1 VRKNRYF
8 LGKKGCTLM
17 LAAALLA
24 LPSFPA
30 TGSAADQKAK
40 IKTDP
45 VQLYATGL
53 KPSTLEE
60 QQWFEQHASP
70 AKNVKL
76 SKLGKER
83 VNHARKA
90 KGLSPIDDNL
100 GADAGVLAEAGASV
114 AQIDNSTLKYF
125 PPIANQS
132 SLGSCVSFAST
143 YYMGTYMTAMA
154 REWDAKNGGDSFR
167 LSPTWT
173 YNFLNGG
180 GNNGTSIEGTLQLLM
195 NNGATTWAD
204 IPYNTTDYLSW
215 STNPQIWRNALA
227 NKFASTGT
235 ISNTDTEDGLTN
247 IKQFLL
253 NGYILEYATGIYS
266 WQFTSVKDDSAT
278 SLDDAFVGQTAA
290 SYVNGYEGGH
300 AMTVVGYDDNVWID
314 INGNGVVD
322 TGEKG
327 ALKIANSWGTGW
339 GNRGFVWLAYD
350 ALKGVSTVPG
360 ANLPNKKP
368 AFSYGGNLAYW
379 ITAHTSYTPRLTAE
393 ITVNTAKRNELST
406 VLGYSEP
413 NNNSQINTI
422 TPKAL
427 ENNGGAYAFD
437 GSTNAVD
444 GTFVLDYTDLISQS
458 DLDVNHDYNWYLTAK
473 DNVNDDA
480 SLTIKSFSLR
490 DNLTNTVIASSYG
503 YPGTA
508 NGTSFVDAI
517 SVNLAP
523 SDPVFNTIDDTA
535 RAIAYNTAWSKYN
548 SDRDYGGSE
557 SYTST
562 AGNYAQYTFNG
573 TSIRYIGMK
582 QPNMGKVDVYLDGVL
597 AQADIDC
604 YSPTMIK
611 QAVIF
616 SASGL
621 TDGAHTI
628 KVVAKGTKNPASSNS
643 VAAIDAFQYLGSGSE
658 SGALYEAEN
667 ATVNHAN
674 IVSGTGA
681 SSGRYVAQID
691 FSDSY
696 VDFNVNASTAGT
708 YDMDIR
714 YANGTGATS
723 THNMSVNGG
732 PSQEVSYPVTNGWG
746 QFGTL
751 RVNVSLNA
759 GSNTIRLAK
768 GSTGYAELDYI
779 QLAPQME
786 AVNIA
791 PQGTAS
797 TSYVS
802 PWESLSGLGD
812 GYEPLSSSDRGHPVY
827 GNWNNPGSTQWV
839 QYTFGTNKTI
849 SRTEVYWFDDNQGLD
864 LPASYTIQYWNG
876 TAWEEVSNPSGLGV
890 LGNQYNVTTFTPV
903 MTDRIRININAKP
916 NFSTGIEQW
925 KVFGY

>member
-1 VRKNRYF
+1 
-8 LGKKGCTLM
+8 
-17 LAAALLA
+17 
-24 LPSFPA
+24 
-30 TGSAADQKAK
+30 
-40 IKTDP
+40 
-45 VQLYATGL
+45 
-53 KPSTLEE
+53 
-60 QQWFEQHASP
+60 
-70 AKNVKL
+70 
-76 SKLGKER
+76 
-83 VNHARKA
+83 
-90 KGLSPIDDNL
+90 
-100 GADAGVLAEAGASV
+100 
-114 AQIDNSTLKYF
+114 
-125 PPIANQS
+125 
-132 SLGSCVSFAST
+132 
-143 YYMGTYMTAMA
+143 
-154 REWDAKNGGDSFR
+154 
-167 LSPTWT
+167 
-173 YNFLNGG
+173 
-180 GNNGTSIEGTLQLLM
+180 
-195 NNGATTWAD
+195 
-204 IPYNTTDYLSW
+204 
-215 STNPQIWRNALA
+215 
-227 NKFASTGT
+227 
-235 ISNTDTEDGLTN
+235 
-247 IKQFLL
+247 
-253 NGYILEYATGIYS
+253 
-266 WQFTSVKDDSAT
+266 
-278 SLDDAFVGQTAA
+278 
-290 SYVNGYEGGH
+290 
-300 AMTVVGYDDNVWID
+300 
-314 INGNGVVD
+314 
-322 TGEKG
+322 
-327 ALKIANSWGTGW
+327 
-339 GNRGFVWLAYD
+339 
-350 ALKGVSTVPG
+350 
-360 ANLPNKKP
+360 
-368 AFSYGGNLAYW
+368 
-379 ITAHTSYTPRLTAE
+379 
-393 ITVNTAKRNELST
+393 
-406 VLGYSEP
+406 
-413 NNNSQINTI
+413 
-422 TPKAL
+422 
-427 ENNGGAYAFD
+427 
-437 GSTNAVD
+437 
-444 GTFVLDYTDLISQS
+444 
-458 DLDVNHDYNWYLTAK
+458 
-473 DNVNDDA
+473 
-480 SLTIKSFSLR
+480 
-490 DNLTNTVIASSYG
+490 
-503 YPGTA
+503 
-508 NGTSFVDAI
+508 
-517 SVNLAP
+517 
-523 SDPVFNTIDDTA
+523 
-535 RAIAYNTAWSKYN
+535 
-548 SDRDYGGSE
+548 
-557 SYTST
+557 
-562 AGNYAQYTFNG
+562 
-573 TSIRYIGMK
+573 
-582 QPNMGKVDVYLDGVL
+582 
-597 AQADIDC
+597 
-604 YSPTMIK
+604 
-611 QAVIF
+611 
-616 SASGL
+616 L

-751 RVNVSLNA
+751 RVNVSLNT